1 MLTDTEK
8 AMLDTERV
16 RWQYSG
22 AKEQYVLD
30 NFGMSMTRYYQAV
43 NALIEREDALA
54 YDPHTVRILLNRRTQ
69 RQRSRSARRIA

>member
-8 AMLDTERV
+8 AMLATERV

-22 AKEQYVLD
+22 AKEQYIRD
-30 NFGMSMTRYYQAV
+30 KFGMSITRYYQAV

-54 YDPHTVRILLNRRTQ
+54 HDPHTTRLLLRRRTQ
-69 RQRSRSARRIA
+69 RQRSRAGRVA